1 MSRLV
6 EQGAGGGEKSCTA
19 QQISKDANMLRA
31 LPHALLRNELPKVG
45 RGSGLGAEKPS
56 PGAEFGSSE

>member
-6 EQGAGGGEKSCTA
+6 EQGAGGGKKSCTV
-19 QQISKDANMLRA
+19 QQISEDANMLRA
-31 LPHALLRNELPKVG
+31 LPHALLRNVLSKVG

-56 PGAEFGSSE
+56 SGAVFGSSE